1 MARIAAES
9 KVQVFSPQIDVV
21 VAREGGAP

>member
-1 MARIAAES
+1 VARIAAES
-9 KVQVFSPQIDVV
+9 KVQVLSPQIDVV

>member
-9 KVQVFSPQIDVV
+9 KVQVFSPQIVV